1 MSLTL
6 TVSNREIERQADLA
20 FKLREYK
27 IFLAVNP
34 GGLLTA
40 DSLATD
46 WLEAELNAVDCP
58 GYAANLGSFGAGV
71 WNPINQRIEFPQV
84 QAVFQARNGAWS
96 YDTVCL
102 WLFGEDY
109 LHSINVEN
117 PARELTDQQVSAYSY
132 NLQNYVDY

>member
-1 MSLTL
+1 MALTL
-6 TVSNREIERQADLA
+6 TVGNREIERQADLA
-20 FKLREYK
+20 FKLRSYK

-34 GGLLTA
+34 GGLLDA

-46 WLEAELNAVDCP
+46 WLEAELNVVQCP
-58 GYAANLGSFGAGV
+58 GYSANIGSFGQGV
-71 WNPINQRIEFPQV
+71 WNSVNERIEFPQV
-84 QAVFQARNGAWS
+84 QAVFQANGAAWS

-102 WLFGEDY
+102 WLIGEDY

-132 NLQNYVDY
+132 NLQNYVEY